1 MNNQAS
7 SIRKLGPQFYN
18 NFNLITINVQFQKNH
33 LASSVHI
40 FTLRREK
47 SKFNLFYECAC
58 AVEDRASVRS
68 ACGRCRI
75 GKASHWHVN
84 SFDVD

>member
-40 FTLRREK
+40 
-47 SKFNLFYECAC
+47 
-58 AVEDRASVRS
+58 
-68 ACGRCRI
+68 
-75 GKASHWHVN
+75 
-84 SFDVD
+84 